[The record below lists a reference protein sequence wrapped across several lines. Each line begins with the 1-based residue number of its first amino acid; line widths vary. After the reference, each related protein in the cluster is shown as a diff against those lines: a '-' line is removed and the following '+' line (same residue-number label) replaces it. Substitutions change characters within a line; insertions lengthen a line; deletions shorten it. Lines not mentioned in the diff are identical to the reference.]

1 MLRAARWGWRWAG
14 GCACTHLLISDVIRV
29 SGGGLLHGH
38 QTQHLQEVV
47 LHHIPGAE
55 TGGSQ
60 VRGLQVGSEPA
71 LDPSPLARF
80 WGRRASSGVF
90 EKQVIRLAS
99 WLSVFARCPQ
109 GKERDSD
116 PPVTTDC
123 SDTPAAEF
131 ELGVG
136 KEQPP
141 TTGRGDPAG
150 RWIVPHARAGKTGSH
165 RMIPNS
171 SK

>member
-14 GCACTHLLISDVIRV
+14 RCACTHLLISDVIRV
-29 SGGGLLHGH
+29 SGGRLLHGH

-55 TGGSQ
+55 TGGSR
-60 VRGLQVGSEPA
+60 VRGLQVGSEPT

-80 WGRRASSGVF
+80 WGCRASSGVF
-90 EKQVIRLAS
+90 EQQVIRLAS
-99 WLSVFARCPQ
+99 WPSVFARCPQ

-123 SDTPAAEF
+123 SDTPLQNLSSGWGRSSPLQQGGETLQGGGLCPMPVRGRQA
-131 ELGVG
+131 L
-136 KEQPP
+136 
-141 TTGRGDPAG
+141 TG
-150 RWIVPHARAGKTGSH
+150 
-165 RMIPNS
+165 
-171 SK
+171 